1 MKYVFGTETT
11 FEMHPFYWW
20 FYHIQFKIKIFM
32 SKVPCFAKWGNLFW
46 VLGNFVLHSIL
57 YFTIKRTYQQA
68 DFENGSFL
76 LVSRNHFNFWQF
88 LWNQPA
94 VSLKPDR
101 FWQFFWNHPAV
112 LGGFRAKIWPKMT
125 KSKVSNK
132 KNWNHFETI
141 LVSQKVVCYQNA
153 PVQRNLVFRN

>member
-1 MKYVFGTETT
+1 
-11 FEMHPFYWW
+11 MHPFYWW

-101 FWQFFWNHPAV
+101 FWQFFWNHQAV

-125 KSKVSNK
+125 KSKVSIWYVLWIEGHDMWIPPTSLLSFQLICSMKISNI
-132 KNWNHFETI
+132 H
-141 LVSQKVVCYQNA
+141 LVWCCE
-153 PVQRNLVFRN
+153 